1 MKVLVIDNYDSFTF
15 NLVQLIGKLTGNVI
29 VRRNDRTSLEE
40 IDLLKPDKIVV
51 SPGPG
56 RPEDSKVSLDAI
68 KECGKNV
75 DVLGVCLGHQ
85 GIGISFGGKVVKAP
99 VLMHGKASQ
108 IIHDGK
114 NIYRNVPQKF
124 KGGRYHSLVI
134 ERDSLPDELSITSE
148 TEDGV
153 IMGVRHKKYRIEGIQ
168 FHPESV
174 LTPEGEKIIKNWLA
188 L

>member
-15 NLVQLIGKLTGNVI
+15 NLVQLIGKLTNDVV

-40 IDLLKPDKIVV
+40 IESIKPDKIVV

-56 RPEDSKVSLDAI
+56 RPEDSKISLEVI
-68 KECGKNV
+68 KQSGKKIP
-75 DVLGVCLGHQ
+75 VLGVCLGHQ

-99 VLMHGKASQ
+99 FLMHGKTSE
-108 IIHDGK
+108 IIHDGEK
-114 NIYRNVPQKF
+114 IYKGLPQKF
-124 KGGRYHSLVI
+124 LAGRYHSLVI
-134 ERDSLPDELSITSE
+134 DRDSLPADLAITAE

-153 IMGVRHKKYRIEGIQ
+153 IMGVRHKNFSIEGIQ

-174 LTPEGEKIIKNWLA
+174 LTPQGESLIKNWLA